1 VEEFFQRVATWKD
14 FDKDSKHY
22 CLKLNVAAVAYDRW
36 RRSVKLM
43 DGENVTDVE
52 LPVANPKE
60 AQTAKDLLAA
70 IVTAFEEAE
79 ESTRKHVSQRL
90 EPTDRRYEALDSLA
104 SMRAMYQAMAEKRQK
119 GAGAWK
125 KLQWVVRDKQVLTT
139 LTERVSDLSSEG

>member
-1 VEEFFQRVATWKD
+1 VEEFFQKVATWKN
-14 FDKDSKHY
+14 FSKDSKHY

-79 ESTRKHVSQRL
+79 ESTRKHVSKRHK
-90 EPTDRRYEALDSLA
+90 PTDRRYEALDSLA
-104 SMRAMYQAMAEKRQK
+104 SMYQAMVEKRQN

-125 KLQWVVRDKQVLTT
+125 KLQWVVHDKQVLTT
-139 LTERVSDLSSEG
+139 LTERVSDLSGEG